1 MLDPLTRRQ
10 IDTLTRAVAALLR
23 QAEAAASW
31 DDALAFRTLRSQLEQ
46 IQAEREEQQRE
57 RRYAD
62 EDEP

>member
-23 QAEAAASW
+23 QAEAAAGW